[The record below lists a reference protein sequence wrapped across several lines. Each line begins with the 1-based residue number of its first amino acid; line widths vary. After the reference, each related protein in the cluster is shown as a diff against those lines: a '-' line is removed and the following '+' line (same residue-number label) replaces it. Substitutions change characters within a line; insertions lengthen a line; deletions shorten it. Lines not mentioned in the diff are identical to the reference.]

1 MESIRLVIEKK
12 GIEVKIA
19 SYQIQGRSS
28 YGLIQPDG
36 RVFDLSSRIG
46 DAYPTLLSLIQKQGW
61 DAANQIAQMVAD
73 QRDVHSDFKE
83 TDLTYLPL
91 FSDPVTVH
99 CIGLNYAAHA
109 AEAGHKLPEFPRTF
123 VKIPAALVGH
133 REKFEKPTLS
143 PEFDFEGELA
153 VVIGKTGRNI
163 SEAQAHD
170 YIAGYACFMD
180 GSVRDYQFQRTL
192 DQGKNF
198 YRSSSIGPALVTADE
213 VGDLASLSLT
223 TIVSGETMQH
233 SKFDNL
239 IFSVP
244 KLIEYLS
251 GITELRAGDVIAT
264 GTPEGVGFSRTPP
277 RFLQHGDVV
286 EVVIDKVGRLRNV
299 VG

>member
-1 MESIRLVIEKK
+1 MKL
-12 GIEVKIA
+12 A
-19 SYQIQGRSS
+19 SYQVQGRSS
-28 YGLIQPDG
+28 YGLILTDG
-36 RVFDLSSRIG
+36 KVVDLSTRIG
-46 DAYPTLLSLIQKQGW
+46 ETYPTLLSLIQKQGW
-61 DAANQIAQMVAD
+61 KAAYEIAEKAQTQVGQYAD
-73 QRDVHSDFKE
+73 FNE
-83 TDLTYLPL
+83 ADLTYLPL

-133 REKFEKPTLS
+133 REVFEKPTLS

-153 VVIGKTGRNI
+153 VVISKTGRNI
-163 SEAQAHD
+163 PESKAHE
-170 YIAGYACFMD
+170 YIAGYTCFMD

-198 YRSSSIGPALVTADE
+198 YRSSSMGPALVTADE
-213 VGDLASLSLT
+213 VGDLNQLSLT
-223 TIVSGETMQH
+223 TMVSGETMQH
-233 SKFDNL
+233 TKFDNL
-239 IFSVP
+239 IFSIP

-286 EVVIDKVGRLRNV
+286 EVVIEKIGTLRNL